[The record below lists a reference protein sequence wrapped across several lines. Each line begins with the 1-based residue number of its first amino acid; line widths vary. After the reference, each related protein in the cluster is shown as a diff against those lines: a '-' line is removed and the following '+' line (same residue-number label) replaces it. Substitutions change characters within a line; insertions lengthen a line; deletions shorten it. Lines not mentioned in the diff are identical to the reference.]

1 MDRPLRVA
9 AIHDLSGVGR
19 CSLTVIL
26 PVLSAMGVQ
35 VCPVP
40 TAMLSCHFG
49 FGDVVFRDLT
59 DYIPRALENYQE
71 LGIDFECIYSGF
83 LGSEEQVDH
92 CLEFFRSYPKALIVV
107 DPVMGDHGKPYKTYT
122 KELQTRMGELV
133 SVADLIT
140 PNYTEAC
147 ILLGE
152 EYSHEPVTRAKAKSM
167 LVRLSQLGPKNVVIT
182 GLSLATGEIANVG
195 YDRDQNAF
203 WRVTCDYVPVSY
215 PGTGDLYASA
225 LIGSLLTGDSLPIS
239 MDRAT
244 RFAEISIKTTF
255 SYGTETR
262 QGVMLERSLPWLT
275 QREVLKNYQIL

>member
-26 PVLSAMGVQ
+26 PVLSAIGVQ

-167 LVRLSQLGPKNVVIT
+167 LVRLSELGPKNVVIT

>member
-167 LVRLSQLGPKNVVIT
+167 RVRLSELGPKNVVIT

>member
-167 LVRLSQLGPKNVVIT
+167 LVRLSELGPKNVVIT

-262 QGVMLERSLPWLT
+262 QGVMLARSLPWLT

>member
-26 PVLSAMGVQ
+26 PVLSAMGVR

-167 LVRLSQLGPKNVVIT
+167 LVRLSELGPKNVVIT

>member
-122 KELQTRMGELV
+122 KELQARMGELV

-167 LVRLSQLGPKNVVIT
+167 LVRLSELGPKNVVIT

-244 RFAEISIKTTF
+244 RFAEVSIKTTF

-262 QGVMLERSLPWLT
+262 HGVMLERSLPWLT
-275 QREVLKNYQIL
+275 QREVLKNYKIL